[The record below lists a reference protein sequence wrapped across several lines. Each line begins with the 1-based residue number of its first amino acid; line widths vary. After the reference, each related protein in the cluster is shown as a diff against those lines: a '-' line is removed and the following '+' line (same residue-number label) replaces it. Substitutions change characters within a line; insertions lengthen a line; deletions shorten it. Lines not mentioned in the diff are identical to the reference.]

1 MSIETNRFD
10 QLNRD
15 EAMLEKI
22 RTCCLSLP
30 DTSER
35 LSHGAP
41 TFFID
46 SKRSFVQYHNNH
58 HGDGR
63 VALWCAAPD
72 GFQSTL
78 VEASPEIFYVPAY
91 VGHLGW
97 IGLRLDRNAECQEI
111 ARTLSDAYL
120 TRASKKQ
127 KQKLADSNNFLLP

>member
-1 MSIETNRFD
+1 MHG
-10 QLNRD
+10 D
-15 EAMLEKI
+15 EAPLEKI
-22 RTCCLSLP
+22 RAFCLSLP

-46 SKRSFVQYHNNH
+46 GKRSFVQYHNNH

-63 VALWCAAPD
+63 IGLCCAAPD
-72 GFQSTL
+72 GFQPTL

-97 IGLRLDRNAECQEI
+97 IGLRLDRNAEWQEI

-127 KQKLADSNNFLLP
+127 KQKVADNNSFQLP